1 MSTHINFLNLKL
13 GLLYQKHYTWKNHK
27 AQSPINQMLKYE
39 IGERK
44 IYKKIKK
51 ITIKKMRIKIEV
63 KNKLEGNYK
72 FLIEEWKLKRKITL
86 IKGQRK
92 SKE

>member
-1 MSTHINFLNLKL
+1 
-13 GLLYQKHYTWKNHK
+13 
-27 AQSPINQMLKYE
+27 
-39 IGERK
+39 
-44 IYKKIKK
+44 
-51 ITIKKMRIKIEV
+51 MRIKIEV
-63 KNKLEGNYK
+63 KNKLEGNYN

>member
-1 MSTHINFLNLKL
+1 MKSGKE
-13 GLLYQKHYTWKNHK
+13 KYTKRW
-27 AQSPINQMLKYE
+27 
-39 IGERK
+39 
-44 IYKKIKK
+44 KK
-51 ITIKKMRIKIEV
+51 ITIKRMRIKIEV

>member
-1 MSTHINFLNLKL
+1 
-13 GLLYQKHYTWKNHK
+13 
-27 AQSPINQMLKYE
+27 
-39 IGERK
+39 
-44 IYKKIKK
+44 
-51 ITIKKMRIKIEV
+51 MRIKIEV

-72 FLIEEWKLKRKITL
+72 FLIEEGKLKRKITL